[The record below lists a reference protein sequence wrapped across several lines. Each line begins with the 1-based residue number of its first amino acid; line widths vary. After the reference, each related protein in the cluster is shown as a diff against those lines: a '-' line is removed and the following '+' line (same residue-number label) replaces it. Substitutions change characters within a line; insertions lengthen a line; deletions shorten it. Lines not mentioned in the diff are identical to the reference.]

1 MEKKHRAAIF
11 GLWWSSNYGSLMTYY
26 SLNRLTASFG
36 YEVFMIDRPGFAPD
50 NPLFFSDGRRFAK
63 EHYQIFR
70 PAILKI

>member
-36 YEVFMIDRPGFAPD
+36 FEVFMIDRPGFAPD
-50 NPLFFSDGRRFAK
+50 NPLFFGWKKVCKRTLQDFSGLRF
-63 EHYQIFR
+63 
-70 PAILKI
+70 